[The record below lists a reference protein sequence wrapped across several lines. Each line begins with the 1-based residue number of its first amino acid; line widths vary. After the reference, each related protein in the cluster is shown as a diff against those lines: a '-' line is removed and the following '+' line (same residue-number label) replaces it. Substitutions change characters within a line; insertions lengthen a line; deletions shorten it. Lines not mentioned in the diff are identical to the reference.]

1 LIAPLGYRQA
11 SSDLAKPN
19 RLLFSG
25 REQARG
31 IASVGT
37 GSRYVRGHDRAGTNY
52 DIIDDAHRQDR
63 SIGPDRN
70 PIADHGLAP
79 KLLCLGRTTGRESV
93 VDEHHAMADKAIL
106 ANRHQFSDETVG
118 LYPGAR
124 TDNRALLNFG
134 KRPDETIV
142 ANFAAVEIARFYNGN
157 ALTEFNVAH
166 SSLMQFRR
174 VHDAT
179 PSRLNGGV
187 KRSVTS

>member
-11 SSDLAKPN
+11 SSDLAKPD
-19 RLLFSG
+19 RLLFPG
-25 REQARG
+25 REPARR
-31 IASVGT
+31 IAGVGT
-37 GSRYVRGHDRAGTNY
+37 RNRYVRGHDRAGTNY

-63 SIGPDRN
+63 SIGADRN
-70 PIADHGLAP
+70 PIADYGFTP
-79 KLLCLGRTTGRESV
+79 KLPCLGRTTRRESV

-106 ANRHQFSDETVG
+106 AYRHQFADETVG

-142 ANFAAVEIARFYNGN
+142 ANFAAVQIARLYKCD

-179 PSRLNGGV
+179 PSRLNLRV